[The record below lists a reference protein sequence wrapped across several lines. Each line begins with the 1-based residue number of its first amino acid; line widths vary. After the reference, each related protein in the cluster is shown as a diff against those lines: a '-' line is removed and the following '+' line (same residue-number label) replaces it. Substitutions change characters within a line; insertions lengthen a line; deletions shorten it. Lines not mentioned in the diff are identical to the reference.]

1 MSTTIVLNGEDVD
14 VGTLSPTYDE
24 YQGQK
29 SFFGGDAPL
38 SVGIGYL
45 VVLGFGALFSV
56 MTTAL
61 VLMNKYF
68 GSKGDITSE
77 HFK

>member
-1 MSTTIVLNGEDVD
+1 VPVGE
-14 VGTLSPTYDE
+14 LSPTFLE
-24 YQGQK
+24 YQGQE
-29 SFFGGDAPL
+29 SFFEGDAPL
-38 SVGIGYL
+38 NVGIGYL

-56 MTTAL
+56 VTTGL

-68 GSKGDITSE
+68 GSRGDITSE